1 MSCGS
6 DAAVA
11 EGFLQVE
18 SVTGV
23 QILRQGRPAHSHH
36 TGVHPLL
43 EPTMTCL
50 VGRIV
55 LWQIGPWS
63 ASAQDEE
70 DAIEHLT
77 PNQVKGVH
85 GRPCGDWA
93 QGLAGSAR
101 PTGLP

>member
-50 VGRIV
+50 VR
-55 LWQIGPWS
+55 S
-63 ASAQDEE
+63 TAST
-70 DAIEHLT
+70 AILRRLM
-77 PNQVKGVH
+77 N
-85 GRPCGDWA
+85 DF
-93 QGLAGSAR
+93 GLSC
-101 PTGLP
+101 PLM